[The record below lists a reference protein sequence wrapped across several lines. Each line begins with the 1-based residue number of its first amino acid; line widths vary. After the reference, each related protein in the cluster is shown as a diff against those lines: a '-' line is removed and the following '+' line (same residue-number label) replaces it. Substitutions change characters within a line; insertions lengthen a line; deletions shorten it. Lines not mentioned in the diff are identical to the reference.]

1 MDIEQPRYDGVAV
14 ALHWLIGVALL
25 GEIAFGFLLDDIA
38 PRGTPARAAVIN
50 LHKSSGLV
58 LLALIV
64 VRLAWWLG
72 HAPPPWPDS
81 MPPWQRRAARL
92 DHAALYACMVVLP
105 LSGYIASNF
114 SRFGVKFFGT
124 ALPPW
129 GADLP
134 QVYGFFNGIHI
145 VTAYVF
151 TALILVHVAA
161 ALKHALLDRDGV
173 FSRMWPRPHAHT
185 RPLDTAARCG

>member
-92 DHAALYACMVVLP
+92 RGRSAHRASVSSAAQATFRP
-105 LSGYIASNF
+105 SGPG
-114 SRFGVKFFGT
+114 R
-124 ALPPW
+124 
-129 GADLP
+129 
-134 QVYGFFNGIHI
+134 
-145 VTAYVF
+145 
-151 TALILVHVAA
+151 
-161 ALKHALLDRDGV
+161 R
-173 FSRMWPRPHAHT
+173 R
-185 RPLDTAARCG
+185 